1 MNEVPMTGPFPGTPR
16 DAKRETMLTRQQPLG
31 SLPVGARFRF
41 LEEPASQG
49 FPYTILPIPA
59 TYRGDQHFTPDAQPV
74 VIYRKDGRYP
84 RYGTVSGYYPVQNDE
99 GKVVRWVADPKTPV
113 RTPRPW
119 ARAVMASLLTVLV
132 LAIALA
138 AAYALLSRMGS
149 A

>member
-1 MNEVPMTGPFPGTPR
+1 
-16 DAKRETMLTRQQPLG
+16 MLTRQQPLG

-49 FPYTILPIPA
+49 FPYVILPIPA
-59 TYRGDQHFTPDAQPV
+59 TYRGDRHFTPDAPPI

-84 RYGTVSGYYPVQNDE
+84 RYGTIAGYYPVQNDE

-113 RTPRPW
+113 RAPW
-119 ARAVMASLLTVLV
+119 PWTWALRSGLLTLLV
-132 LAIALA
+132 LGLALGS
-138 AAYALLSRMGS
+138 AYWLLSRLGS